1 MIGTARTRAQNKY
14 ISKAYDRVNLTMP
27 KGRKA
32 EIQTH
37 AEALGTSINGYINQ
51 AIDEAMERDKRAQEG
66 SDGPSEGS
74 GD

>member
-1 MIGTARTRAQNKY
+1 
-14 ISKAYDRVNLTMP
+14 MP
-27 KGRKA
+27 SLLKS
-32 EIQTH
+32 H
-37 AEALGTSINGYINQ
+37 AEAIGTSVKNGYIN